1 MPHMNACIG
10 FLPLHR
16 ALAVL
21 TIAAGLL
28 AAATLA
34 FDIPAKAILILFC
47 LLLGVYLIT
56 VYSQVLRLMQNCEK
70 SKTEKQY
77 TSDILYKQAELDAL
91 QSQINPHFLYNTLDS
106 IRGQAWLRERRISQI
121 WRRHC
126 RRSSATPSATAT
138 MW

>member
-34 FDIPAKAILILFC
+34 FDIP
-47 LLLGVYLIT
+47 
-56 VYSQVLRLMQNCEK
+56 EK
-70 SKTEKQY
+70 
-77 TSDILYKQAELDAL
+77 
-91 QSQINPHFLYNTLDS
+91 
-106 IRGQAWLRERRISQI
+106 
-121 WRRHC
+121 
-126 RRSSATPSATAT
+126 RSSSFSVCCWGCT
-138 MW
+138 